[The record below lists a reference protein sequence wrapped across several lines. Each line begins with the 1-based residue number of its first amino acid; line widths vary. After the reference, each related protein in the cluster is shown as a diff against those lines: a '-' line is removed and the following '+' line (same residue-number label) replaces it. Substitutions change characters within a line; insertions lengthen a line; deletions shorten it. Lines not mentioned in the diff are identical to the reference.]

1 MIAFAITCLLVAT
14 IIVALLSATDSLL
27 RGARHYRA
35 LAAQLRTLRGDNGR
49 ATGAATITGGN
60 RPAPSLRTRR
70 KNAPHRATPAH
81 QSELLVASWTYTC
94 LLNINIHNK

>member
-35 LAAQLRTLRGDNGR
+35 LAAQLRALRVKNGDAAECAMGAGGSRPGPAARRRRTGTMRR
-49 ATGAATITGGN
+49 AAPAGMRAA
-60 RPAPSLRTRR
+60 A
-70 KNAPHRATPAH
+70 
-81 QSELLVASWTYTC
+81 
-94 LLNINIHNK
+94 

>member
-35 LAAQLRTLRGDNGR
+35 LAAQLRTLRADNGQ
-49 ATGAATITGGN
+49 ASGAATITGGN

-70 KNAPHRATPAH
+70 KNGPHRAAPAG
-81 QSELLVASWTYTC
+81 LRAAA
-94 LLNINIHNK
+94 